1 MGTDGRTTRWR
12 EHRLTRRREL
22 VADALR
28 AIRVHGADVGM
39 GDIAAQAGVTK
50 TVLYRHF
57 GDRAGLYA
65 AVVDKVH
72 ANIHE
77 GLTSALHLTDAADI
91 GRLATDI
98 ADAYLGLV
106 ERDPEIYRF
115 VLVRPAPGP
124 AGVIDPAGALP
135 DVIGAHVAQ
144 AIAEHLDG
152 RGIDSAVSST
162 WGHGLAGFVRAAADH
177 WMAWEPDTPRAVIVE
192 RISRLFT
199 PAFVGALPLE

>member
-1 MGTDGRTTRWR
+1 MSTDGRDTRWD
-12 EHRLTRRREL
+12 EHRVTRRREL

-28 AIRVHGADVGM
+28 AIRKHGANVGM
-39 GDIAAQAGVTK
+39 DDIAAQAGVSK

-57 GDRAGLYA
+57 RDRAGLYA
-65 AVVDKVH
+65 AVVDRVH
-72 ANIHE
+72 SYIHE
-77 GLTSALHLTDAADI
+77 GLTTALKLTDAADI

-115 VLVRPAPGP
+115 VLVRPPVGP
-124 AGVIDPAGALP
+124 TGVIDPAGALP
-135 DVIGAHVAQ
+135 DVIGDHVAQ

-152 RGIDSAVSST
+152 RGIDSAVAST

-177 WMAWEPDTPRAVIVE
+177 WMANEPDTPREVIVE

-199 PAFVGALPLE
+199 PAFAGALPLE